1 MSVQA
6 MTWAFGA
13 RGLTPSEKL
22 VLLCL
27 ANYAT
32 KDLQA
37 WPSQETVAEET
48 ELSPRT
54 VWSALK
60 SLEGKEV
67 IRRKR
72 RFRSDGTRTTDVFT
86 INLAAPVFD
95 QARETTRNP
104 CDDHSQP
111 LHEPLATVATLT
123 SFEPPIEP
131 SIGTK
136 TPPTPPQAGGKRGHR
151 LPDDWQPSPQDR
163 DKARAEGLT
172 EPEIDRAA
180 IEFCNYWH
188 SRPGSGGCKLD
199 WSRTWHN
206 WVISDGRR
214 RRGSGSGV
222 ASRTARPG
230 GGGQG
235 PADFASLVARRRGY
249 G

>member
-60 SLEGKEV
+60 SLEAKEV

-72 RFRSDGTRTTDVFT
+72 RFRSDGTRTTDIFT
-86 INLAAPVFD
+86 LNLAASVFD

-104 CDDHSQP
+104 CEDQSQS

-123 SFEPPIEP
+123 SFEPPLEP
-131 SIGTK
+131 PEEPN
-136 TPPTPPQAGGKRGHR
+136 PPVVPPRGERARR
-151 LPDDWQPSPQDR
+151 LHDDWEPDRQDIER
-163 DKARAEGLT
+163 AKAAGLT
-172 EPEIDRAA
+172 EQEIERAA
-180 IEFCNYWH
+180 IEFRNYWLAKA
-188 SRPGSGGCKLD
+188 GSAARKLD
-199 WSRTWHN
+199 WARTWHN
-206 WVISDGRR
+206 WVLRDSDA
-214 RRGSGSGV
+214 RRGRGAGV
-222 ASRTARPG
+222 ASRPARSG

-235 PADFASLVARRRGY
+235 PVDFAAIVARRRGY

>member
-37 WPSQETVAEET
+37 WPSQETIAEET

-60 SLEGKEV
+60 SLEAKEV
-67 IRRKR
+67 IHRKR

-111 LHEPLATVATLT
+111 LQEPLATVATLT
-123 SFEPPIEP
+123 SFEPPLEP
-131 SIGTK
+131 PIGTI
-136 TPPTPPQAGGKRGHR
+136 TPPTPPKPGGRRGER

-172 EPEIDRAA
+172 DAEIDRAA
-180 IEFCNYWH
+180 TEFCNYWH

-199 WSRTWHN
+199 WSKTWHN
-206 WVISDGRR
+206 WVIRDGRR
-214 RRGSGSGV
+214 GRGGGAGM
-222 ASRTARPG
+222 ASRPAQPG
-230 GGGQG
+230 AGRQG
-235 PADFASLVARRRGY
+235 PVDFAAIVARRRGY